1 MKEGQLRGL
10 VQGPTTP
17 CHLGGSSLRALAA
30 AMAVLAL
37 SAACVFCQPS
47 TAWADD
53 SSPIADADET
63 TAVDATPEALA
74 DGESDLAS
82 EATDVAAGISAQVPE
97 GEPDVAQD
105 AENGLGQG
113 DGTDVS
119 AVQPVVSESD
129 DVDAARDCENAAET
143 GIPAG
148 EALEQDGLTGS
159 NSQGDTADDG
169 AGEVVP
175 EASDAGDELLEEQ
188 VASAGEAERAATV
201 PVPVPAPAAPAAAQ
215 TTAPKKA
222 PAATEPSTT
231 PAVTYRV
238 HSANKGWL
246 AWGSGS
252 IIGVKGSQIEAL
264 QLKLEGVDGTI
275 SYRALVQGNGWTD
288 AKKNGA
294 MAGTTGKSLCLQAI
308 RAMLSGSVATGYD
321 LYYRSYVVGLGWLSW
336 AKNNELSG
344 TSGFNRPIDR
354 VQFRLVKK
362 GGSAPASKG
371 AATKATYITPPK
383 VSVQTHVQNIGW
395 QNPVGNN
402 KVAGTSG
409 KALRMEAMK
418 ISITKDGISGGA
430 RYSGHVQNI
439 GWQNPVGD
447 GKLAGT
453 SGKAL
458 RIEALD
464 LELTGE
470 MAKCYDVFYRVHVQ
484 NYGWM
489 GWAEAAELAGS
500 SGRALRVEA
509 IQVYATLKGGT
520 APTKSSKL
528 SFVNSTNIMGPS
540 DKNASQLARW
550 YRSYNGSSS
559 YPAST
564 LKNGGAATIED
575 YAKIVVQEAEK
586 EGVRAEIVFAQAM
599 FETGNLRYGGLV
611 KANQYNY
618 CGLKNANGSAF
629 QSFSSVRQGVRAH
642 VQHLKAYASTR
653 PLNNACVDPRFG
665 LISRGCAPNL
675 DNLSGRWS
683 GESDYGA
690 RVNDYLKRIEA
701 YH

>member
-1 MKEGQLRGL
+1 MRERQLRNT
-10 VQGPTTP
+10 VQELFAPS
-17 CHLGGSSLRALAA
+17 HLDGSLLRALAA
-30 AMAVLAL
+30 VMAALAL
-37 SAACVFCQPS
+37 SAACVFCQPAC
-47 TAWADD
+47 AWADD
-53 SSPIADADET
+53 SQPVTDAAEANAADVPSET
-63 TAVDATPEALA
+63 LA
-74 DGESDLAS
+74 NGESGSPS
-82 EATDVAAGISAQVPE
+82 EATDVAAETPAQVPE
-97 GEPDVAQD
+97 AEPDVAQD
-105 AENGLGQG
+105 ADNGLEQGVGAEIPAGQ
-113 DGTDVS
+113 
-119 AVQPVVSESD
+119 AVASESD
-129 DVDAARDCENAAET
+129 DGDAARECENAGET
-143 GIPAG
+143 DVLVG
-148 EALEQDGLTGS
+148 EELEQDGS
-159 NSQGDTADDG
+159 ASSSSQGDAVDG
-169 AGEVVP
+169 GAVAVTS
-175 EASDAGDELLEEQ
+175 EASGTTDELLEEQ
-188 VASAGEAERAATV
+188 VAPTSEAATAATV
-201 PVPVPAPAAPAAAQ
+201 ATVPAPAAVVSAK
-215 TTAPKKA
+215 TTASAKTPTAK
-222 PAATEPSTT
+222 EPSVT
-231 PAVTYRV
+231 PAITYRV

-252 IIGVKGSQIEAL
+252 IIGVKGKQIEAL
-264 QLKLEGVDGTI
+264 QVKLEGVDGTV
-275 SYRALVQGNGWTD
+275 SYQALVKGSGWTVV
-288 AKKNGA
+288 KKNGA
-294 MAGTTGKSLCLQAI
+294 MAGTTGKSLCVQAI
-308 RAMLSGSVATGYD
+308 RAMLSGSVATSYD
-321 LYYRSYVVGLGWLSW
+321 LYYRSYVEGLGWLSW
-336 AKNNELSG
+336 TKNNNPCG
-344 TSGFNRPIDR
+344 TSGFNRPIDL
-354 VQFRLVKK
+354 VQFRLVQKS
-362 GGSAPASKG
+362 GSAPSSKD

-395 QNPVGNN
+395 QKPVGNN
-402 KVAGTSG
+402 KVAGTTG

-418 ISITKDGISGGA
+418 VSITKDGISGGA

-439 GWQNPVGD
+439 GWQKPVGNN
-447 GKLAGT
+447 KVAGT
-453 SGKAL
+453 TGKAL
-458 RIEALD
+458 RVEALD

-500 SGRALRVEA
+500 SGRALRLEA

-520 APTKSSKL
+520 APTKSNKL
-528 SFVNSTNIMGPS
+528 SFVNSSNIMGPS

-559 YPAST
+559 YPAAT
-564 LKNGGAATIED
+564 LKKGGAATIED
-575 YAKIVVQEAEK
+575 YAKIVVQEANN

-618 CGLKNANGSAF
+618 CGLKNSNGSAF

-653 PLNNACVDPRFG
+653 PLNNACVDPRFS

>member
-10 VQGPTTP
+10 VQGPITP
-17 CHLGGSSLRALAA
+17 CHLGGSPLRALAA

-47 TAWADD
+47 SAWADD

-63 TAVDATPEALA
+63 TALDAPSESSV
-74 DGESDLAS
+74 DGESDSAS
-82 EATDVAAGISAQVPE
+82 EAIDVAAGISAQAPE

-105 AENGLGQG
+105 ADNGLEQG

-143 GIPAG
+143 GILAG
-148 EALEQDGLTGS
+148 EELEQDGLTGS
-159 NSQGDTADDG
+159 NSQGDTAGDG
-169 AGEVVP
+169 AVEVVP

-201 PVPVPAPAAPAAAQ
+201 PAPAPAAPAAAQ

-222 PAATEPSTT
+222 PAATEPSAT
-231 PAVTYRV
+231 PAITYRV

-246 AWGSGS
+246 AWGSGN
-252 IIGVKGSQIEAL
+252 IIGVKGNQIEAL
-264 QLKLEGVDGTI
+264 QVKLEGVDGTV
-275 SYRALVQGNGWTD
+275 SYRALVKGSGWT
-288 AKKNGA
+288 AVKKNGA
-294 MAGTTGKSLCLQAI
+294 MAGTTGKSLCVQAI
-308 RAMLSGSVATGYD
+308 KAMLSGSVAASYD
-321 LYYRSYVVGLGWLSW
+321 LYYRSYVEGLGWLSW
-336 AKNNELSG
+336 AKNNDPSG
-344 TSGFNRPIDR
+344 TSGFNRPIDL
-354 VQFRLVKK
+354 VQFRLVQKSE
-362 GGSAPASKG
+362 SAPSSKG

-395 QNPVGNN
+395 QKPVGNN
-402 KVAGTSG
+402 KV
-409 KALRMEAMK
+409 
-418 ISITKDGISGGA
+418 
-430 RYSGHVQNI
+430 
-439 GWQNPVGD
+439 
-447 GKLAGT
+447 AGT

-509 IQVYATLKGGT
+509 IQVYSTLKGGT
-520 APTKSSKL
+520 APTKSNKL

-564 LKNGGAATIED
+564 LKNGGAPTIED
-575 YAKIVVQEAEK
+575 YAKIVVQEAEN

-618 CGLKNANGSAF
+618 CGLKNASGSAF

-675 DNLSGRWS
+675 DDLSRRWS